1 MKKPS
6 ARDQVVGNILEGL
19 REAVAIHK
27 GELKPARITKL
38 ESINVLEVRQKLN
51 ISRPKFAA
59 LLGVSER
66 TVENW
71 EQGRNKPSGAARALL
86 RVAEFNPRVVLEALR

>member
-71 EQGRNKPSGAARALL
+71 EQGRNKPSGTARALL

>member
-1 MKKPS
+1 MKKNS
-6 ARDQVVGNILEGL
+6 ARDQVVGHILEGL

-27 GELKPARITKL
+27 GELKPARITNL
-38 ESINVLEVRQKLN
+38 ETVNVLEVRQKLN

-59 LLGVSER
+59 LIGVSER

-86 RVAEFNPRVVLEALR
+86 RVAEYNPTVVLEALR

>member
-6 ARDQVVGNILEGL
+6 NRDQTVYSILEGL

-27 GELKPARITKL
+27 GELKPARVTKL
-38 ESINVLEVRQKLN
+38 ETINVLEVRQKLN

-59 LLGVSER
+59 LLGVSQR

-86 RVAEFNPRVVLEALR
+86 RVAEYNPSVVLEALR

>member
-6 ARDQVVGNILEGL
+6 NRDQTVNSILEGL
-19 REAVAIHK
+19 REALAIHK
-27 GELKPARITKL
+27 GELKPARVTKL
-38 ESINVLEVRQKLN
+38 ETINVLEVRQKLN

-59 LLGVSER
+59 LLGVSQR

-86 RVAEFNPRVVLEALR
+86 RVAEYNPSVVLEALR